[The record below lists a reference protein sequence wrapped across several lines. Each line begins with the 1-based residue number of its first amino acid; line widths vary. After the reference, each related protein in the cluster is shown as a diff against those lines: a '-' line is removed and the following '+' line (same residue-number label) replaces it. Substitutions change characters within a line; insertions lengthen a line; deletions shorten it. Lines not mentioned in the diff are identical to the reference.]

1 MILAFDT
8 YYDTT
13 GKAKTVCLAFERWED
28 PQPFAVHTAYM
39 ENVAD
44 YTPGEFYKRELPC
57 ILDLFE
63 KLPYQEIEAIVV
75 DGFVFL
81 DDDGKSGLGGY
92 LYNALE
98 EKIPIIGVAKTNFAS
113 INQLKKPVLRGESQK
128 PLYVTAIGIDMETAA
143 QQVQRMA
150 GEYRFPA
157 LLKQLDQ
164 LTKQE

>member
-8 YYDTT
+8 YYSDG

-28 PQPFAVHTAYM
+28 AEPFAIHSAFM

-63 KLPYQEIEAIVV
+63 KLPYEDIETIVV

-81 DDDGKSGLGGY
+81 DDDGKSGLGGH
-92 LYNALE
+92 LYKALE
-98 EKIPIIGVAKTNFAS
+98 EKIAVIGVAKTNFAS
-113 INQLKKPVLRGESQK
+113 IDQLKKPVLRGESQK
-128 PLYVTAIGIDMETAA
+128 PLYVTAIGIELELAA

-150 GEYRFPA
+150 GDYRFPA

-164 LTKQE
+164 LTKEG